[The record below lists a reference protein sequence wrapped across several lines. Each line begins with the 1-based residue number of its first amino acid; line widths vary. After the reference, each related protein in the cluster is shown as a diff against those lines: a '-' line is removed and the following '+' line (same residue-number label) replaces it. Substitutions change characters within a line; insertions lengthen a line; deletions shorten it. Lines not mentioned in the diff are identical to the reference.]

1 MGKRATKPDAIKD
14 IKRFLFRRRR
24 QHANPI
30 HAVSTFSG
38 CGLSDIGYELAGFEF
53 LAQVDKDET
62 RADIGQENFCY
73 SQWYAYPVV
82 ETTKSIVQLANDTK
96 ISVDVL
102 IATPPCQGLSSSNPS
117 RGKRRTEKAWK
128 NSEKNRLILDTLPL
142 VKKLRPRV
150 IVAENVRQ
158 VLTHRARN
166 NGRVTTVP
174 DLIRHELSSYDLF
187 TGTINVADYGIPQIR
202 RRAIMV
208 AIRRDETWLDEM
220 KVRQLLP
227 WPRPTHSE
235 NGKNGLQKW
244 VSIKQW
250 LKAMDYEKLSAKSP
264 KESTGSHPLHS
275 VPSYDLE
282 RYSLV
287 SSIPKNTGRSA
298 YETDEC
304 PSCKTHNICQELAVC
319 PKCGEV
325 LFNRP
330 IVRVNGHARLI
341 KGFKSSYR
349 RMHASRPA
357 YTVTTNSSHVGS
369 DNKIHP
375 WEHRVMSAL
384 ECADLQTVPRF
395 YDWSLALD
403 SGRGYLV
410 RNLIGEA
417 FPPYFTFLHGAVL
430 KRLLRGDTSAFAI
443 LASQS

>member
-1 MGKRATKPDAIKD
+1 MGRRPDSDETIQE
-14 IKRFLFRRRR
+14 IIRFLHRKRRRHS
-24 QHANPI
+24 QPI
-30 HAVSTFSG
+30 NAVSTFSG
-38 CGLSDIGYELAGFEF
+38 CGLSDLGYELAGFEF
-53 LAQVDKDET
+53 LAQVEKDET

-73 SQWYAYPVV
+73 SQWYAYPVDEATNSIAKLAK
-82 ETTKSIVQLANDTK
+82 ETRT
-96 ISVDVL
+96 SVDVL

-128 NSEKNRLILDTLPL
+128 NSEKNRLILDVLPL
-142 VKKLRPRV
+142 VKRLLPRV

-174 DLIRHELSSYDLF
+174 DLLRHELSSYDVF

-208 AIRRDETWLDEM
+208 AIHRDETWLDEL
-220 KVRQLLP
+220 KARNLLP
-227 WPRPTHSE
+227 WPSPTHSE
-235 NGKNGLQKW
+235 NGKNGGHTW

-250 LKAMDYEKLSAKSP
+250 LKAMDYEQLSGKSP
-264 KESTGSHPLHS
+264 NESTGSHPLHF
-275 VPSYDLE
+275 VPSYDAE

-298 YETDEC
+298 YETDRC
-304 PSCKTHNICQELAVC
+304 PTCKTRNIPQEVAVC

-341 KGFKSSYR
+341 KGFNSSYR
-349 RMHASRPA
+349 RMHANRPA
-357 YTVTTNSSHVGS
+357 STVTTNSSHVGS

-384 ECADLQTVPRF
+384 ECADLQTVPRLF
-395 YDWSLALD
+395 NWDSALD
-403 SGRGYLV
+403 SGRSYLV

-417 FPPYFTFLHGAVL
+417 FPPYFTYLHGRLL
-430 KRLLRGDTSAFAI
+430 KRLLQGDSSA
-443 LASQS
+443 LASLATQS